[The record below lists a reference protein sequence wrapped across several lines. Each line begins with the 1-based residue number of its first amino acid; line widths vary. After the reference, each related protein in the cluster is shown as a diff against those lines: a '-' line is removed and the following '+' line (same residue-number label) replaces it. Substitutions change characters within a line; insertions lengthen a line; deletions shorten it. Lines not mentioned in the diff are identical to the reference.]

1 MANSSSLKLLI
12 ELAQQQVD
20 TSARKLGQLNYQQQE
35 AEKKLNL
42 LLQYRQSYQLQL
54 QNSIANGI
62 DQIEWRN
69 FNAFLNKLDAAVAEQ
84 RQAVLHAKTLTNIA
98 NNEFLAC
105 QRKLKSYSTL
115 SKRQHMAEILRQNK
129 LEQKLLDEF
138 AINSVWR
145 KSSSS

>member
-1 MANSSSLKLLI
+1 MATSSSLKVLL
-12 ELAQQQVD
+12 ELAQQQAD
-20 TSARKLGQLNYQQQE
+20 ASAKNLGKLNSQQQE

-42 LLQYRQSYQLQL
+42 LLQYRHSYQSHF
-54 QNSIANGI
+54 QNSTEKGMDN
-62 DQIEWRN
+62 IEWLN
-69 FNAFLNKLDAAVAEQ
+69 FIAFMDKLDAAITEQ
-84 RQAVLHAKTLTNIA
+84 RQTVLHVQNKRAAGND
-98 NNEFLAC
+98 EFLSH